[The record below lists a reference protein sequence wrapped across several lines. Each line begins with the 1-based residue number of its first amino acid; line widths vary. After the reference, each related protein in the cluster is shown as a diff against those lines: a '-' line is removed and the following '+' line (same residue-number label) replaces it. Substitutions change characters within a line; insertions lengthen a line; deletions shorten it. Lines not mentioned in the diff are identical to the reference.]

1 MKFRNLKMSE
11 KDNIKNY
18 TAADIEKYHKGELS
32 AAEMHAMEK
41 AALDDPFLADAMEG
55 YAAAGVNID
64 SDISLLKEKLY
75 ERTSKGKISVL
86 PIRAGGSGWWKIAA
100 TIILMACAGL
110 LIYQYAFNKQ
120 TNETA
125 ILQKENRKLEAP
137 APVVADSVRNSDSG
151 FLNNVAV
158 NEDKSQAGKITK
170 PKTPGKKETEYNF
183 GLTSDTSRINN
194 DVAATSPAVN
204 APANKADDK
213 PREEVSKNI
222 AVDRSKAVALQ
233 KTKKSDEKA
242 ADKAPN
248 DLKGSASIAQEVV
261 VSPQRTNVFKGQVL
275 DPNYNPLPFANVT
288 NTRDN
293 VGTYADAKGNFTL
306 TSPDSVLNVQVR
318 SIGFENKNA
327 ELKNVVANNAV
338 VLQEDRKSIKEDV
351 FSTKKFKS
359 SRTRDAG
366 MVLEEPE
373 PADGWANYD
382 TYIANNLNTPER
394 MKTKPL
400 TSGEVEVSFD
410 VNKNGEPVN
419 IRVEKSLCKEC
430 DQEAIRLVKEGPK
443 WNKKG
448 KKSRA
453 KVTVPF

>member
-1 MKFRNLKMSE
+1 MPE
-11 KDNIKNY
+11 KDNIKKF
-18 TAADIEKYHKGELS
+18 TAADIEKYHKGQLS
-32 AAEMHAMEK
+32 AAEMHAMEM

-55 YAAAGVNID
+55 YAASGVNIG
-64 SDISLLKEKLY
+64 SDISLLKEKLD
-75 ERTSKGKISVL
+75 ERISKRKITML
-86 PIRAGGSGWWKIAA
+86 PMRGEGSGWWKIAA
-100 TIILMACAGL
+100 MIILVAGAGL
-110 LIYQYAFNKQ
+110 LVYQFAFNKQ
-120 TNETA
+120 SNETA
-125 ILQKENRKLEAP
+125 ILQKENRKLKTP
-137 APVVADSVRNSDSG
+137 APIVADSVRNSDSG

-158 NEDKSQAGKITK
+158 AEDKLHLEKKNKAQSTRKK
-170 PKTPGKKETEYNF
+170 NPGYF
-183 GLTSDTSRINN
+183 GVTSDTNSIHDN
-194 DVAATSPAVN
+194 VASTTSTLSVPVNKPPDKEAEEIAKSARTDNSKVATLQKGKESDEQLEAKDGNVLSERRRPAVQN
-204 APANKADDK
+204 AA
-213 PREEVSKNI
+213 I
-222 AVDRSKAVALQ
+222 AIEHR
-233 KTKKSDEKA
+233 
-242 ADKAPN
+242 
-248 DLKGSASIAQEVV
+248 
-261 VSPQRTNVFKGQVL
+261 NVFRGQVL

-306 TSPDSVLNVQVR
+306 TSPDSVLKVKVR
-318 SIGFENKNA
+318 SIGFENRNA

-338 VLQEDRKSIKEDV
+338 VLLEDNKSIKEDV
-351 FSTKKFKS
+351 LSYKKFNTT
-359 SRTRDAG
+359 RARDAG

-400 TSGEVEVSFD
+400 TTGEVEVSFD

-443 WNKKG
+443 WNKRG

>member
-1 MKFRNLKMSE
+1 MKFRNLKMPE

-64 SDISLLKEKLY
+64 SDISLLKEKLD

-100 TIILMACAGL
+100 TIILIAGAGL
-110 LIYQYAFNKQ
+110 LVYQFAFNKHP
-120 TNETA
+120 NETA
-125 ILQKENRKLEAP
+125 TVQKENRKLEAP
-137 APVVADSVRNSDSG
+137 APVVSDSIG
-151 FLNNVAV
+151 YRDSGSLNNVAV
-158 NEDKSQAGKITK
+158 AEDKSQPGKITK
-170 PKTPGKKETEYNF
+170 LKTPGKKEPEYNF
-183 GLTSDTSRINN
+183 GLTADSSHINN
-194 DVAATSPAVN
+194 DVAATSPTVN

-213 PREEVSKNI
+213 SREEVSKNI
-222 AVDRSKAVALQ
+222 AVDRSNAVTLQ
-233 KTKKSDEKA
+233 KAKKSDEKTS
-242 ADKAPN
+242 DKAAN
-248 DLKGSASIAQEVV
+248 DLQGSASIAQEVV

-293 VGTYADAKGNFTL
+293 VGTYADAKGNFIL
-306 TSPDSVLNVQVR
+306 TSPDSVLKVQVR
-318 SIGFENKNA
+318 SIGFENRNA
-327 ELKNVVANNAV
+327 ELKNIVANNAV

-351 FSTKKFKS
+351 LSTKKFKTA
-359 SRTRDAG
+359 RTRDAG

-373 PADGWANYD
+373 PVDGWSNYD
-382 TYIANNLNTPER
+382 TYIANNLNTPDGL
-394 MKTKPL
+394 KIKPS
-400 TSGEVEVSFD
+400 TTGEVEVSFD

-419 IRVEKSLCKEC
+419 IKVEKSLCKEC
-430 DQEAIRLVKEGPK
+430 DQEAIRLVREGPK
-443 WNKKG
+443 WKKRG

>member
-1 MKFRNLKMSE
+1 MKFRNLKMPE

-55 YAAAGVNID
+55 YAAAGVNIG
-64 SDISLLKEKLY
+64 SDISLLKEKLD
-75 ERTSKGKISVL
+75 ERTSKRNITMLSMRG
-86 PIRAGGSGWWKIAA
+86 GGSGWWKIAA
-100 TIILMACAGL
+100 TIILIAGGSL
-110 LIYQYAFNKQ
+110 LVYEFAFNKHP
-120 TNETA
+120 NETA
-125 ILQKENRKLEAP
+125 TVQKENRKLEAP
-137 APVVADSVRNSDSG
+137 APVVSDSIG
-151 FLNNVAV
+151 YRDSGSLNNVAV
-158 NEDKSQAGKITK
+158 AEDKSPAGKTTK
-170 PKTPGKKETEYNF
+170 LKTPGKKEPEYNF
-183 GLTSDTSRINN
+183 GLTADSSRMNN
-194 DVAATSPAVN
+194 DVAATTPVN
-204 APANKADDK
+204 APANKAEDK
-213 PREEVSKNI
+213 SREEVSKNI
-222 AVDRSKAVALQ
+222 AIDRSDAVTLQ
-233 KTKKSDEKA
+233 KGKKSDEKTA
-242 ADKAPN
+242 NKDAN
-248 DLKGSASIAQEVV
+248 GLQGSVSLAQEVAV
-261 VSPQRTNVFKGQVL
+261 VPQRTNVFKGQVL

-306 TSPDSVLNVQVR
+306 TSPDSVLKVQVR
-318 SIGFENKNA
+318 SIGFENRNA
-327 ELKNVVANNAV
+327 ELKNIVANNAV
-338 VLQEDRKSIKEDV
+338 VLQEDRKSIKVDV
-351 FSTKKFKS
+351 FSNKKFNPT
-359 SRTRDAG
+359 RNRDAG

-382 TYIANNLNTPER
+382 TYIANNLNTPYGL
-394 MKTKPL
+394 KTKPP
-400 TSGEVEVSFD
+400 TTGDVEVSFD

-443 WNKKG
+443 WKKKG